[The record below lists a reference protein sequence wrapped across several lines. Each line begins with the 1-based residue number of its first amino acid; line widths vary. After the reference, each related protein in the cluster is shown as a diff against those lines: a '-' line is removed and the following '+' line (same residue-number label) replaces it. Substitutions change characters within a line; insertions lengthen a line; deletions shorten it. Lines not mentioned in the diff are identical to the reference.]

1 MDLVGGVPMICKR
14 IFRLEKIKFYYYD
27 KAEKENVED
36 LYVLGYF
43 SSREELD
50 KAMLICKQYGIDGGE
65 LSVQEFLVELA
76 ENQKFIYELSYEY
89 SVLNADGQY
98 VDYSYVFP
106 PQRSR
111 GRCLRLKTELQKQKK
126 YRPESR
132 KIVDITTDDGFWT
145 EKCCLNKLYNVVT
158 IS

>member
-1 MDLVGGVPMICKR
+1 MDLTGGVPMICKR

-98 VDYSYVFP
+98 VDYSYVSAKKP
-106 PQRSR
+106 GTLPAPENGIAKTKKVSPGEQENRR
-111 GRCLRLKTELQKQKK
+111 YYDGRRFL
-126 YRPESR
+126 
-132 KIVDITTDDGFWT
+132 DGKMLL
-145 EKCCLNKLYNVVT
+145 E
-158 IS
+158 